1 MLLKDVENIDLR
13 MADERPADTNWSRD
27 DNLIVSM
34 TELRDSSKSS
44 TRNGVFSDGNLKSL
58 TGDEIEKVNLQIVL
72 GDGNDSVI
80 LKQITGQTSIYGGQV
95 ATDLSV
101 LQVELFL
108 MVMLTLTR
116 LPMMSRGLNF
126 KVQLQGLTLIPLQTL
141 ESPIRR
147 DLLRVVMVLLLIFMR
162 LI

>member
-1 MLLKDVENIDLR
+1 MG
-13 MADERPADTNWSRD
+13 A
-27 DNLIVSM
+27 
-34 TELRDSSKSS
+34 
-44 TRNGVFSDGNLKSL
+44 
-58 TGDEIEKVNLQIVL
+58 
-72 GDGNDSVI
+72 
-80 LKQITGQTSIYGGQV
+80 IY
-95 ATDLSV
+95 LV

-116 LPMMSRGLNF
+116 LPMTLLGLNF